1 MTDLPLKANKEGAN
15 PSLTKGEVDGWTT
28 VSRKT
33 LRGRQ
38 ANVIG
43 TEIKVFSESNS
54 KHCNLELLFPILDD
68 AINERR
74 LQNQSGKK
82 VQHKN
87 QGGVT
92 SKHHSSGPS
101 GPSHVK
107 ILRRNSSI
115 DGSIKEIS
123 SKEGDNKE
131 RHKTGGILRIP
142 DMNMLTGVVSSDR
155 WREFNTTNEMWPS
168 IDASKED
175 DNKEAAHSKVKSYS
189 SIVTTAPPAV
199 TTAPIEDRKVCN
211 TVAYVHRDSCRV
223 SNQPVIQFLYGIWA
237 IR

>member
-1 MTDLPLKANKEGAN
+1 MTDLALKANKEGAN
-15 PSLTKGEVDGWTT
+15 PSLAKGEVDGWTT

-33 LRGRQ
+33 LRGRP

-43 TEIKVFSESNS
+43 TEIKAFSESKS
-54 KHCNLELLFPILDD
+54 KHFKLSFPVLDD

-82 VQHKN
+82 AQHKN
-87 QGGVT
+87 QGSVT
-92 SKHHSSGPS
+92 SKHHSS

-123 SKEGDNKE
+123 FKEGDNKE

-155 WREFNTTNEMWPS
+155 WREFNATNEMWPS

-189 SIVTTAPPAV
+189 SIVTTAPPPV
-199 TTAPIEDRKVCN
+199 MTAPIEDRKVCN
-211 TVAYVHRDSCRV
+211 IVACVHRDNCGV
-223 SNQPVIQFLYGIWA
+223 SNQCKSVVYILTYEPYGFYH
-237 IR
+237 